1 MKEKYLKVVKIAVFA
16 AGMICLLALAGQSDY
31 DDQLIMEMQDR
42 GLEEEIMKSLPD
54 DVSRHE
60 IAEAYEAFRNNH

>member
-1 MKEKYLKVVKIAVFA
+1 MV
-16 AGMICLLALAGQSDY
+16 CLLAMAGQSDY